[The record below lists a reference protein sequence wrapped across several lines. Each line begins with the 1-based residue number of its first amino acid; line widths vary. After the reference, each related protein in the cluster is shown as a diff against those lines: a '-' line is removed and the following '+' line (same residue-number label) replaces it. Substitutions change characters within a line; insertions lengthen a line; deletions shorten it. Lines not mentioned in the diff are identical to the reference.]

1 MSSVLEKT
9 LSGLVNSLLGPAG
22 TKGTVSQGLV
32 GVPGLKNVS
41 LGLISFVEKLQAAKR
56 ISKQEEDHCLE
67 HESKEWMKLLSSP
80 GVCSSLVA
88 DILCR
93 ALIAHV
99 HGYPLPSLH
108 IHAIKLTQS
117 SEVLYKKMGY
127 LFVSQSLGPGS
138 ELTLLLVNTVQRDLT
153 APSVLQVAASIA
165 ALPVIITPD
174 LTPAIITPLTHCLA
188 HQQAYIRRRAAVMM
202 GVMAKRCGEDLFS
215 TAGDQIPHLLHLLT
229 NHDPGVAL
237 SAIMSLAKVYKAC
250 GQQKLDLHD
259 QVAKS
264 ASHMLTQAVNG
275 ALPRDYQ
282 VNALP
287 APFVQ
292 IQMMRVLQ
300 LLSDREWQPP
310 KEVIEALDLVLGQP
324 WGGKEVALYSVLLE
338 CVFTITTMPYHD
350 ALVTSALK
358 VVLGFLKS
366 SNVDLKY
373 VGLKALASVFSV
385 LEEAL
390 TPSHLEAVLDCLY
403 HSDKN
408 LQAKT
413 LRLLC
418 AMANTHNYQA
428 VCSTLLEFCGR
439 TEGQMTQKAIL
450 EELSSILAK
459 YCRDVMWCVDF
470 LSPLIIG
477 SLIPEKSLT
486 DTIVHVLEQGFN
498 EGFNEENN
506 IKSTTEASQELLLK
520 IFSKEKLSLVYINL
534 IASVLNLQYSRD
546 PKQVSKYFTD
556 LFLEKLLPESNLNE
570 KDVSVF
576 KCLKNIG
583 LNDEMVRLD
592 IISYLQTIITSNN
605 FGLIF
610 RELANDI
617 CLWLGYPNLSV
628 QVIKNQENILCQ
640 KAQTDLTLSFLDN
653 YVIEA
658 LEGGAIPFKP
668 FSVSQ
673 NNSSFEEKANNGFH
687 ETYLSTSTVPSVA
700 SDDAQSSAPSTSTHL
715 TASTSV
721 NNAVLSRSML
731 ACGKRMWSNEGRI
744 QQKFEG
750 EASVGSTADFSLKS
764 VSQNGN
770 PFPLNDDDENDDM
783 TEGSVELADEAQED
797 KQKEQD
803 TLSLQR
809 SQLTQALL
817 AGLGMTKSK

>member
-9 LSGLVNSLLGPAG
+9 LSGLVNSLLGPVG
-22 TKGTVSQGLV
+22 NKGTVSQGLV

-56 ISKQEEDHCLE
+56 ISKQEEEHCLE

-127 LFVSQSLGPGS
+127 LFVCQSLGPGS
-138 ELTLLLVNTVQRDLT
+138 ELTLLLVNTIQRDLT

-174 LTPAIITPLTHCLA
+174 LTPAVITPLTHCLA

-237 SAIMSLAKVYKAC
+237 SAIMSLAKIYKAS
-250 GQQKLDLHD
+250 GQQKQDLHD
-259 QVAKS
+259 QIAKS

-300 LLSDREWQPP
+300 LLSGREWQPP
-310 KEVIEALDLVLGQP
+310 NEVIEALHLVLGQP
-324 WGGKEVALYSVLLE
+324 WGGKEIALYSVLLE

-350 ALVTSALK
+350 TLVTATLK

-408 LQAKT
+408 LQVKT

-418 AMANTHNYQA
+418 AMANAHNYQA

-459 YCRDVMWCVDF
+459 YCTDVMWCVDF

-477 SLIPEKSLT
+477 TVIPEKGLT
-486 DTIVHVLEQGFN
+486 DTIVQVLEQGFS
-498 EGFNEENN
+498 EEKSV
-506 IKSTTEASQELLLK
+506 KSTTEASQELLLK

-570 KDVSVF
+570 KDLSVF

-592 IISYLQTIITSNN
+592 IISYLQKFITSSS

-610 RELANDI
+610 RELAIDI
-617 CLWLGYPNLSV
+617 CVWLAYPNLSV

-640 KAQTDLTLSFLDN
+640 KAQIDLTLSFLDD

-668 FSVSQ
+668 FSVSL
-673 NNSSFEEKANNGFH
+673 NNSSFEEKVNNELQ
-687 ETYLSTSTVPSVA
+687 ETFLSTSTVPSVA

-721 NNAVLSRSML
+721 NNATLSRSML

-744 QQKFEG
+744 HQKSEG
-750 EASVGSTADFSLKS
+750 EASVGSTTDFSLKS
-764 VSQNGN
+764 VGQNGN
-770 PFPLNDDDENDDM
+770 NFPLNDDDDENDDM

-817 AGLGMTKSK
+817 AGFGMAKSK